1 VSALRAWLAA
11 LAVIAWSGPA
21 LAFKNLEACDIVM
34 AASGGAPLEIEP
46 EAWQSYRNEVST
58 ILRDTAGKDLSEAAD
73 RLIEAQASLLAPVAG
88 SDAYKDYV
96 AGESCLLLKSL
107 SPDGVDAA
115 LAAADPST
123 PASIVEKARAI
134 ASSARAQM
142 EMISRSAR
150 FRSGRDKTLLA
161 ARYYCFAAGTIEA
174 LVAADKQQSISLG
187 TYGTT
192 IGCKDAGR
200 VE

>member
-1 VSALRAWLAA
+1 MSALRATLAA
-11 LAVIAWSGPA
+11 LAVLAWSGPA

-34 AASGGAPLEIEP
+34 AASGQAPLEIEP
-46 EAWQSYRNEVST
+46 ETWQSYRDEVST
-58 ILRDTAGKDLSEAAD
+58 ILHDTAGKDLSEAAD
-73 RLIEAQASLLAPVAG
+73 RLIEAQESLLAPVAG
-88 SDAYKDYV
+88 SDAYKDYL
-96 AGESCLLLKSL
+96 ASDSCLLLKSL
-107 SPDGVDAA
+107 NANGVDAA
-115 LAAADPST
+115 LAAADPAT
-123 PASIVEKARAI
+123 PSSVLANARAI
-134 ASSARAQM
+134 ANSARAQM

-150 FRSGRDKTLLA
+150 FRSGRDQTLLA

-174 LVAADKQQSISLG
+174 LVAPDKQTGISLG

>member
-1 VSALRAWLAA
+1 MSALRACLAA
-11 LAVIAWSGPA
+11 LAISLCTGPA

-34 AASGGAPLEIEP
+34 AASGQAPLEIEP

-58 ILRDTAGKDLSEAAD
+58 ILHDTAGKDLSEAAD
-73 RLIEAQASLLAPVAG
+73 RLIEAQESLLAPVAG
-88 SDAYKDYV
+88 SDAYKDYI
-96 AGESCLLLKSL
+96 ASESCLLLKSL
-107 SPDGVDAA
+107 SRDGVDAA

-123 PASIVEKARAI
+123 PAEAVEDARAI
-134 ASSARAQM
+134 ANSARAQM

-174 LVAADKQQSISLG
+174 LVAPDKQTSISLG

-192 IGCKDAGR
+192 IGCKEAGR

>member
-1 VSALRAWLAA
+1 VRAFRAGLAA

-21 LAFKNLEACDIVM
+21 LAFKNLAGCDIVM

-46 EAWQSYRNEVST
+46 EAWQSYRSEVAT
-58 ILRDTAGKDLSEAAD
+58 ILRDKAGKDLSEAAD
-73 RLIEAQASLLAPVAG
+73 RLVEAQESLLAPVAG
-88 SDAYKDYV
+88 SDAYKDYL
-96 AGESCLLLKSL
+96 AGESCLLLKRL
-107 SPDGVDAA
+107 NADGIDAA
-115 LAAADPST
+115 LAAADPSI
-123 PASIVEKARAI
+123 PASVIENARAI
-134 ASSARAQM
+134 ANSARTQM

-150 FRSGRDKTLLA
+150 FRSGRDQTLLA

-174 LVAADKQQSISLG
+174 LIAPDKQASISLG

-192 IGCKDAGR
+192 IGCRDAGR